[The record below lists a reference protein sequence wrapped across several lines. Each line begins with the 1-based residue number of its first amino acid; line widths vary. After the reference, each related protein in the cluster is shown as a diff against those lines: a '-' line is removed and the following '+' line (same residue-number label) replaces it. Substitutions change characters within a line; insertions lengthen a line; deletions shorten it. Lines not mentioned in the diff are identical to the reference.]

1 MSAASG
7 ASGIRPAPRRPYA
20 AVYLS
25 ALQEAMAY
33 RRAVLVDL
41 ASNVV
46 WATIL
51 YYLWRSIF
59 SGSAH
64 IGGYTWDEMRT
75 YVLLSYAF
83 GQILSFRVEMQMHKD
98 IRTGQVALDLVRPI
112 GYPAMQLVRA
122 LGAGTLEIAGTLS
135 GAAFIGTAV
144 LHVLPP
150 ASSAAV
156 LFFAASALAGIAVNA
171 LICFLTS
178 LLCFWTESAYG
189 LVLARQAIT
198 SFLSGAMVPLALF
211 PGPLR
216 TLTEWLPF
224 SAVVS
229 TPVQIYL
236 GKLMGTDALL
246 ALIRQAGWLGALLAL
261 TALLWRAAR
270 LRLTVNGG

>member
-1 MSAASG
+1 MSA

-46 WATIL
+46 WATVL
-51 YYLWRSIF
+51 FYLWRSIF
-59 SGSAH
+59 AGSAQ

-75 YVLLSYAF
+75 YVLVSYAL

-98 IRTGQVALDLVRPI
+98 VRTGQVALDLVRPL

-122 LGAGTLEIAGTLS
+122 FGAATLETAGALA
-135 GAAFIGTAV
+135 GAAVIGAAV

-150 ASSAAV
+150 VSLAGAV
-156 LFFAASALAGIAVNA
+156 LFVFAAAAGIAVNA

-189 LVLARQAIT
+189 LILARQAIT
-198 SFLSGAMVPLALF
+198 NFLAGAMVPLALF

-216 TLTEWLPF
+216 ALTEWLPF

-229 TPVQIYL
+229 TPAQLYL
-236 GKLMGTDALL
+236 GKLAGADAFL
-246 ALIRQAGWLGALLAL
+246 ALARQAAWVGALVLL
-261 TALLWRAAR
+261 TAVLWRGAR
-270 LRLTVNGG
+270 RRLTVNGG